1 MVEMLNHKHEFT
13 HKYLTNFMIEIQHFT
28 NTNIKI
34 PLLSQFKQNSQM
46 YTDSVPNFTPEKFK
60 TYTVKDENIEE
71 KG

>member
-34 PLLSQFKQNSQM
+34 PLLSQFK
-46 YTDSVPNFTPEKFK
+46 
-60 TYTVKDENIEE
+60 
-71 KG
+71 